1 MNLTWKIYI
10 VIILLFARGAFRVIS
25 LGSSMGICHLNL
37 SVVNCLLTYPADG
50 REIRSDPLLTLANL
64 GLVFWPGTRISFALS
79 LFSASWLGISAN
91 FPPPAAVNLWVNLF
105 CVFAMAKI
113 MIIKK
118 KRWTNEFWFVLV
130 SFLFLSF
137 GFLIFVFDSAKY
149 VHGQALLKLV
159 RVRHAFYI

>member
-37 SVVNCLLTYPADG
+37 SVVNCLLTYPADA
-50 REIRSDPLLTLANL
+50 REIRPDPLLTLANL

-91 FPPPAAVNLWVNLF
+91 FPPTSCCQSLGESLLRLCHGENNDNKKEKMNERILICF
-105 CVFAMAKI
+105 GFVFVSI
-113 MIIKK
+113 
-118 KRWTNEFWFVLV
+118 FWF
-130 SFLFLSF
+130 FDFRFWF
-137 GFLIFVFDSAKY
+137 G
-149 VHGQALLKLV
+149 
-159 RVRHAFYI
+159 